1 MGCFPCFDSS
11 EEEKLTPVKETDDR
25 KQGQPTVSSNISR
38 LSSGGD
44 RLRSRSNG
52 GSKRELPSPRDGPG
66 VQIAAQI
73 FTFRELA
80 AATKNFRPESFLGEG
95 GFGRVYKGRLES
107 TGQVVAVKQLDRN
120 GLQGNREFL
129 VEWSQCCCEECKAC
143 CLLQDKEIVELIGI
157 LHELKA
163 TLWLGYLTW
172 KLKLKLYCIRLR
184 LITVYMQDHVLHCN
198 CYAKQIQHFQ
208 PKLSFE

>member
-1 MGCFPCFDSS
+1 MLDCFLCIKMVNRS
-11 EEEKLTPVKETDDR
+11 LI
-25 KQGQPTVSSNISR
+25 VSV
-38 LSSGGD
+38 LMELAGGD

-107 TGQVVAVKQLDRN
+107 TGQVNLFILAV
-120 GLQGNREFL
+120 F
-129 VEWSQCCCEECKAC
+129 SQNIES
-143 CLLQDKEIVELIGI
+143 I
-157 LHELKA
+157 
-163 TLWLGYLTW
+163 
-172 KLKLKLYCIRLR
+172 
-184 LITVYMQDHVLHCN
+184 
-198 CYAKQIQHFQ
+198 
-208 PKLSFE
+208 